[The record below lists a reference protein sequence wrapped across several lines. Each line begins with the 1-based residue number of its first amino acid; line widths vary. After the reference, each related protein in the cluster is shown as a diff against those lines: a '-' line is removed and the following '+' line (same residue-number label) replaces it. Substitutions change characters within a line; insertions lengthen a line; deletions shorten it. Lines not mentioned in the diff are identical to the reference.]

1 MEKMSDINTSTQEY
15 VKVIPQISYY
25 LTGPCLPPIFKYKCP
40 LFAAAGNFRRIY
52 IFSNSLEH
60 MGTFLGNKAAIR
72 CLCAMSHKILASG
85 LYDNTIQ
92 IWDIENRAIMST
104 LSQHTDYVSALCNM
118 GYGVFVSGSKDQS
131 LIIWSKY
138 ELPGSSSASTFTYSQ
153 RVLTGHKSEIMGIIR
168 LNNIEI
174 ISGESKGD
182 LRIWNIVEG
191 VCTKH
196 IIPHTKHIIKKMTE
210 HMGDVVVSHITK
222 IRVWGAGNNWVNTP
236 LKRFEVCDGCSL
248 EFLTPDI
255 LLRGG
260 DKGQLEFIAYRLT
273 GRSLP
278 PPIKQLHSNKIDAIQ
293 RIAKNIVLTISI
305 DGFKVIDPIS
315 RNGYLNF
322 QIHYSRLAIAYFY

>member
-1 MEKMSDINTSTQEY
+1 MEKMSDINISTQEY

-25 LTGPCLPPIFKYKCP
+25 LRSRFLPPIFKYKCP
-40 LFAAAGNFRRIY
+40 LFAAAGYFNRIY
-52 IFSNSLEH
+52 IFSNSLEQ
-60 MGTFLGNKAAIR
+60 MGTFSGNKGMIK

-85 LYDNTIQ
+85 LYTNTIQ

-104 LSQHTDYVSALCNM
+104 LSQHTNYVSALCNL
-118 GYGVFVSGSKDQS
+118 GNGVFVSGSKDQS

-138 ELPGSSSASTFTYSQ
+138 ELPGSSSASTFTYSH
-153 RVLTGHKSEIMGIIR
+153 RVLTGHKSEIIGIIR

-174 ISGESKGD
+174 ISGEILGD

-191 VCTKH
+191 FCTKH
-196 IIPHTKHIIKKMTE
+196 IILHINNIMRKMKE
-210 HMGDVVVSHITK
+210 HMGDVVVSHKTQIS
-222 IRVWGAGNNWVNTP
+222 VWGAGNNWVNTP
-236 LKRFEVCDGCSL
+236 LKRFEVCDGYSF
-248 EFLTPDI
+248 EFLTPDL

-260 DKGQLEFIAYRLT
+260 DKGQLEFIAYRLI

-278 PPIKQLHSNKIDAIQ
+278 PPIKQLHSRSIGAIH

-322 QIHYSRLAIAYFY
+322 RKDCCMMAIAYFY

>member
-1 MEKMSDINTSTQEY
+1 MEKMSDINTSTKEY

-25 LTGPCLPPIFKYKCP
+25 LRGRFLPPIFKYKCP
-40 LFAAAGNFRRIY
+40 LFAAAGEFNRIY

-60 MGTFLGNKAAIR
+60 MGTLGNKAASR

-85 LYDNTIQ
+85 LFGNTIQ

-104 LSQHTDYVSALCNM
+104 LSQHTNYVSALCNM
-118 GYGVFVSGSKDQS
+118 GNGVFVSGSRDQS

-138 ELPGSSSASTFTYSQ
+138 ELPGSSSASTFTYSH
-153 RVLTGHKSEIMGIIR
+153 RVLTGHKSEIRGIIR

-196 IIPHTKHIIKKMTE
+196 IILHINDIIKKMTE
-210 HMGDVVVSHITK
+210 HMGDDVVVNHKTQV
-222 IRVWGAGNNWVNTP
+222 RVWGAGNNWVNTP
-236 LKRFEVCDGCSL
+236 LKQFEVCIGHSL

-260 DKGQLEFIAYRLT
+260 DKGQLEFVAYRLT
-273 GRSLP
+273 SRSLP
-278 PPIKQLHSNKIDAIQ
+278 LPIKELHSRSIGTIQ
-293 RIAKNIVLTISI
+293 
-305 DGFKVIDPIS
+305 
-315 RNGYLNF
+315 
-322 QIHYSRLAIAYFY
+322 